1 MTEQRPMQRRRFKQ
15 TESLDQRLVG
25 QAERLRNEARG
36 TPQSVARDKLIR
48 QAQQLEAASQ
58 MQDWLAVASLRVLR

>member
-1 MTEQRPMQRRRFKQ
+1 MREQRPMQHRRFKQ
-15 TESLDQRLVG
+15 TKALDQRLVG

-36 TPQSVARDKLIR
+36 TPPGVARDKLIS

-58 MQDWLAVASLRVLR
+58 MIG

>member
-1 MTEQRPMQRRRFKQ
+1 MTEQRPMPRRRFKQ

-36 TPQSVARDKLIR
+36 TPPSVARDKLIR
-48 QAQQLEAASQ
+48 QARQAETASHIPE
-58 MQDWLAVASLRVLR
+58 WLSSPGLQSPR

>member
-1 MTEQRPMQRRRFKQ
+1 MQRRRFKQ
-15 TESLDQRLVG
+15 AESLDQRLVG

-36 TPQSVARDKLIR
+36 APPGVARDKLIR

-58 MQDWLAVASLRVLR
+58 MQDCLSVPDLRTPR

>member
-1 MTEQRPMQRRRFKQ
+1 MQRRRFKQ

-36 TPQSVARDKLIR
+36 TPPGVARDKLIR

-58 MQDWLAVASLRVLR
+58 MQDWLSIRSVSHLR